1 MWTKIIWAR
10 GDVGV
15 ASFGTCRDVTIAG
28 CGEGES
34 LFKRQSFF
42 GHMMTW
48 HVHIRVVAPPG
59 VEIHDFYVE
68 LNPKVSIS
76 VPAVGLI
83 SRRDAAKSE
92 DFDAY
97 RPTFRKNRRLRRA

>member
-1 MWTKIIWAR
+1 
-10 GDVGV
+10 
-15 ASFGTCRDVTIAG
+15 
-28 CGEGES
+28 
-34 LFKRQSFF
+34 
-42 GHMMTW
+42 MMTW

-59 VEIHDFYVE
+59 VKIHDFYVE
-68 LNPKVSIS
+68 LNPKISIS

-97 RPTFRKNRRLRRA
+97 RPTFRKNRRLRRRGGGGALSLNKRCLLKKSNG